1 MDDRPGRQDDPSG
14 ECQRNRRYR
23 YADPEFNP
31 VRHSQAASTGGGMQE
46 TGIDTDTDPWADCL
60 AQIAEHRDRVA
71 FRRVFEHFV
80 PLVRAFLTRSPG
92 GDWSQAEEITQ
103 EVMIKVWRKAGS
115 FNRSKASATT
125 WIYTIARNTRID
137 FIRRRDRKERR
148 VTADDLWH
156 ETESAE
162 PLVDLQQKRAEG
174 RIRTALSELPD
185 EQAQVLFK
193 AFMEGKSHNE
203 VAEELALPLGTV
215 KSRIRLALGKL
226 QVLIDR

>member
-1 MDDRPGRQDDPSG
+1 MQQTTLRK
-14 ECQRNRRYR
+14 
-23 YADPEFNP
+23 
-31 VRHSQAASTGGGMQE
+31 TGGDMQQ
-46 TGIDTDTDPWADCL
+46 TGAEAGTDPWAHCL
-60 AQIAEHRDRVA
+60 EQIADNRDRAA
-71 FRRVFEHFV
+71 FRQIFDHFA
-80 PLVRAFLTRSPG
+80 PSIRAFLMKSPG

-103 EVMIKVWRKAGS
+103 EVMIKIWRKAGS

-148 VTADDLWH
+148 VEVEDLWH

-162 PLVDLQQKRAEG
+162 PLVDLQQKRAET
-174 RIRTALSELPD
+174 RIRAALAELPD

-203 VAEELALPLGTV
+203 VAEELGLPLGTV
-215 KSRIRLALGKL
+215 KSRIRLALAKL

>member
-1 MDDRPGRQDDPSG
+1 VP
-14 ECQRNRRYR
+14 
-23 YADPEFNP
+23 
-31 VRHSQAASTGGGMQE
+31 HSQAAITGGDMQE
-46 TGIDTDTDPWADCL
+46 TGIEAGADPWADCL
-60 AQIAEHRDRVA
+60 TRIAEQRDRAA
-71 FRRVFEHFV
+71 FRRVFDHFV
-80 PLVRAFLTRSPG
+80 PLIRAFLIKSPG
-92 GDWSQAEEITQ
+92 GDWAQAEEITQ
-103 EVMIKVWRKAGS
+103 EVMIKIWRKAGS
-115 FNRSKASATT
+115 FNSSKASATT

-148 VTADDLWH
+148 VAVEDMWH

-162 PLVDLQQKRAEG
+162 PLVDLQQKRAET
-174 RIRTALSELPD
+174 RIRAALSELPD

-215 KSRIRLALGKL
+215 KSRIRLALAKL